1 MNEFG
6 KMGVLPYVRNLI
18 VAENV
23 AIKLCDGVTIYAD
36 LIRPKDNLNDLPTI
50 ISWCFYGKPPGDSPK
65 EWQIFGVPPETC
77 PKMTKFEGWILNTGA
92 IRDMRY

>member
-1 MNEFG
+1 MNQRSYIQDG
-6 KMGVLPYVRNLI
+6 LQVDQ
-18 VAENV
+18 NV
-23 AIKLCDGVTIYAD
+23 AIKLRDGVTIYAY